1 MNRAEFMKKLR
12 TLLSDV
18 EENEREEALEFY
30 EHYFED
36 AGEDNEQEV
45 IASLGSPEKVA
56 QTIKDG
62 LKDIDGMQ
70 GEFTEN
76 GYRGYGETIKE
87 EVGYPK
93 KSEKSGKK
101 TGNGKMILLL
111 ILAIFALPVLGPII
125 MGIVSA
131 LLGILAAAVAIVFAV
146 AVVGIALLVAG
157 ASIFAIAIGKLFFVP
172 IAGVILLGTSLLLI
186 GIGILAMVLGIWI
199 VTKVVPLVIRLIV
212 KCVSKLFKK
221 KEEHSL

>member
-1 MNRAEFMKKLR
+1 MSRVEFMNQLKNLLWDIPEGERAEALNYYEDYF
-12 TLLSDV
+12 DDAGV
-18 EENEREEALEFY
+18 ENEA
-30 EHYFED
+30 
-36 AGEDNEQEV
+36 QV
-45 IASLGSPEKVA
+45 IAALGSPEKVA
-56 QTIKDG
+56 ATIKDG

-87 EVGYPK
+87 EVGYPEREGKKEK
-93 KSEKSGKK
+93 KS
-101 TGNGKMILLL
+101 GNGKLILLL

-125 MGIVSA
+125 MGIVSV
-131 LLGILAAAVAIVFAV
+131 LFGIIAAAVAIVFAV

-172 IAGVILLGTSLLLI
+172 IAGVILLGASLLLI

-199 VTKVVPLVIRLIV
+199 VTKVVPSVIRLIV

>member
-1 MNRAEFMKKLR
+1 MNRTEFMKKLR

-56 QTIKDG
+56 QNIKEG
-62 LKDIDGMQ
+62 LKDVDGVQ

-87 EVGYPK
+87 EVGYPEREGKKEK
-93 KSEKSGKK
+93 KS
-101 TGNGKMILLL
+101 GNGKLILLL

-125 MGIVSA
+125 MGIVSV
-131 LLGILAAAVAIVFAV
+131 LFGIIAAAVAIVFAV

-172 IAGVILLGTSLLLI
+172 IAGVILLGASLLLI

-199 VTKVVPLVIRLIV
+199 VTKVVPLVIRLSV

>member
-1 MNRAEFMKKLR
+1 MNRTEFMKKLR

-36 AGEDNEQEV
+36 AGEENEQEV
-45 IASLGSPEKVA
+45 ITSLGSPEKVA

-87 EVGYPK
+87 EVGYPEREGR
-93 KSEKSGKK
+93 SRCGCEG
-101 TGNGKMILLL
+101 
-111 ILAIFALPVLGPII
+111 
-125 MGIVSA
+125 
-131 LLGILAAAVAIVFAV
+131 
-146 AVVGIALLVAG
+146 
-157 ASIFAIAIGKLFFVP
+157 
-172 IAGVILLGTSLLLI
+172 SL
-186 GIGILAMVLGIWI
+186 
-199 VTKVVPLVIRLIV
+199 
-212 KCVSKLFKK
+212 
-221 KEEHSL
+221 

>member
-1 MNRAEFMKKLR
+1 MNRAEFMKKLC

-18 EENEREEALEFY
+18 EANEKEEALEFY

-36 AGEDNEQEV
+36 AGEENEQEV

-76 GYRGYGETIKE
+76 GYSGYGENIKE

-93 KSEKSGKK
+93 KSEKAGKK
-101 TGNGKMILLL
+101 SGNGKMILLL

-146 AVVGIALLVAG
+146 AVVGIALLVVG

-172 IAGVILLGTSLLLI
+172 IAGVILLGASLLLI

-199 VTKVVPLVIRLIV
+199 VTKVVPSVIRLIV

-221 KEEHSL
+221 KEEQSL

>member
-1 MNRAEFMKKLR
+1 MNRTEFMKKLR

-87 EVGYPK
+87 EVGYPEREGKKEK
-93 KSEKSGKK
+93 KS
-101 TGNGKMILLL
+101 GNGKLILLL

-125 MGIVSA
+125 MGIVSV
-131 LLGILAAAVAIVFAV
+131 LFGIIAAAVAIVFAV
-146 AVVGIALLVAG
+146 
-157 ASIFAIAIGKLFFVP
+157 AIGKLFFVP
-172 IAGVILLGTSLLLI
+172 IAGVILLGASLLLI

-199 VTKVVPLVIRLIV
+199 VTKVVPLVIRLSV

>member
-1 MNRAEFMKKLR
+1 MNRTEFMKKLR

-36 AGEDNEQEV
+36 AGDNEPEV

-56 QTIKDG
+56 QTIKEG
-62 LKDIDGMQ
+62 LKDVDGVQ

-87 EVGYPK
+87 EVGYLEREGKKEK
-93 KSEKSGKK
+93 KS
-101 TGNGKMILLL
+101 GNGRLILLL

-125 MGIVSA
+125 MGIVSV
-131 LLGILAAAVAIVFAV
+131 LFGILAAAVASVFAV

-157 ASIFAIAIGKLFFVP
+157 ASVFAVAIGKLFLVP
-172 IAGVILLGTSLLLI
+172 IAGVILLGASLLLI

-199 VTKVVPLVIRLIV
+199 VTIVVPSVIRLIV

-221 KEEHSL
+221 REVQSL

>member
-1 MNRAEFMKKLR
+1 MNRTEFMKKLR

-36 AGEDNEQEV
+36 AGEENEQEV
-45 IASLGSPEKVA
+45 IASLGSPKKVA
-56 QTIKDG
+56 QTIKEG
-62 LKDIDGMQ
+62 LKDVDGVQ

-87 EVGYPK
+87 EVGYLEREGKKEK
-93 KSEKSGKK
+93 KS
-101 TGNGKMILLL
+101 GNGKLILLL

-125 MGIVSA
+125 MGIVSV
-131 LLGILAAAVAIVFAV
+131 LFGILAAAVASVFAV

-157 ASIFAIAIGKLFFVP
+157 ASVFAVAIGKLFFVP
-172 IAGVILLGTSLLLI
+172 IAGVILLGASLLLI

-199 VTKVVPLVIRLIV
+199 VTKVVPSVIRLIV

-221 KEEHSL
+221 REVQSL